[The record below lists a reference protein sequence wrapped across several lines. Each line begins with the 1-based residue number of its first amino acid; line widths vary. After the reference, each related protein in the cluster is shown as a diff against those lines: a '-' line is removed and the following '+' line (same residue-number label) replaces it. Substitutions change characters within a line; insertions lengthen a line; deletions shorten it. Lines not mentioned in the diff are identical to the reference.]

1 MGRIADALA
10 RAEALGLTDGMT
22 RTISGDVGT
31 LTWPQ
36 WSPADAGESVTDE
49 PAAYDSEKLRSNL
62 SKLGEEIVV
71 SRGRTSVICEQYRS
85 LRTRLLS
92 GNPRQEHRIHMVCSA
107 VPRDGKSVTTV
118 NLGFALAEVRHM
130 RVLIVDGDL
139 RHSSVAGLFNVDQQP
154 GLTEYLHGDAS
165 YEEIVRPTALP
176 NLFVVTAG
184 RLGGRTAPDLLSSR
198 AAKSVFERFN
208 REFNYTI
215 VDTPPVTTV
224 ADVGIIGPMTSGVV
238 FVVRM
243 HHTPEPV
250 ARHAIKVLSANN
262 VPVIGCLVVG
272 DDDPTTGYGRRY
284 EYYRDYAPGPAV

>member
-10 RAEALGLTDGMT
+10 RAEALGMTD
-22 RTISGDVGT
+22 RTSRSFQGDAVS
-31 LTWPQ
+31 LHWPQ
-36 WSPADAGESVTDE
+36 WSQAAAQDQPVDE
-49 PAAYDSEKLRSNL
+49 TMRFDTEEQRANL

-71 SRGRTSVICEQYRS
+71 SRSRTSVICEQYRS

-92 GNPRQEHRIHMVCSA
+92 ANPRQEHRIHMVCSA

-118 NLGFALAEVRHM
+118 NLAFALAEVRHL
-130 RVLIVDGDL
+130 RVLVVDADL
-139 RHSSVAGLFNVDQQP
+139 RHSSVAGLLKVEQQP
-154 GLTEYLHGDAS
+154 GLTEYLRGDVS
-165 YEEIVRPTALP
+165 YDEIVRPTALP

-184 RLGGRTAPDLLSSR
+184 RLSGRTAPDLLSSR
-198 AAKSVFERFN
+198 AARSVFERFN

-224 ADVGIIGPMTSGVV
+224 ADVGIIGPLASGVV

-250 ARHAIKVLSANN
+250 ARHAIKALSANN
-262 VPVIGCLVVG
+262 IPVIGCLVVG
-272 DDDPTTGYGRRY
+272 DEDPTTGYGRRY
-284 EYYRDYAPGPAV
+284 EYYRNYATGPAL